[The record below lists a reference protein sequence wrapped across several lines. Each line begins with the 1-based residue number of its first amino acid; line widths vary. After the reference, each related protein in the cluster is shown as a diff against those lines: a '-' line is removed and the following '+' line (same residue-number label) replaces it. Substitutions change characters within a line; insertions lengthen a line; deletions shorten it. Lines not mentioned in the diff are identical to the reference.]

1 MPVWG
6 WILIAAAAVIVIAV
20 IYIISK
26 RNKFVSM
33 EENIDNSYAQID
45 VQLKRRY
52 DLIPNLVETV
62 KGYAAHESDTLGRV
76 IELRSA
82 AESAKNINEEMKIN
96 AEINQALSRLM
107 ALAEAYPNLKAD
119 TSFLRL
125 QDALHDTEGK
135 IAIAR
140 QVYNDCVTK
149 FNKSIKMFPG
159 NIIAGVFGFDDKQ
172 YLETAESERENVR
185 VQF

>member
-1 MPVWG
+1 MPYWG
-6 WILIAAAAVIVIAV
+6 WIIIAAVIIIIFV

-62 KGYAAHESDTLGRV
+62 KGYAKHETETLGKV
-76 IELRSA
+76 VELRNA
-82 AESAKNINEEMKIN
+82 AESARNINEEMKIN
-96 AEINQALSRLM
+96 VEINQALSRLI

-125 QDALHDTEGK
+125 QDALNDTEGK
-135 IAIAR
+135 ISIAR

-149 FNKSIKMFPG
+149 LNKAIKMFPG
-159 NIIAGVFGFDDKQ
+159 NIVAGMFGFDEKQ
-172 YLETAESERENVR
+172 YLETSESERENVR
-185 VQF
+185 VKF

>member
-6 WILIAAAAVIVIAV
+6 WILIAVIAV
-20 IYIISK
+20 IIIFIIYIISK

-62 KGYAAHESDTLGRV
+62 KGYAAHESDTLERV
-76 IELRSA
+76 VELRNA
-82 AESAKNINEEMKIN
+82 AEKSGNINEEMKIN
-96 AEINQALSRLM
+96 VEINQALSRLM

-119 TSFLRL
+119 TSFLKL

-135 IAIAR
+135 IAISR
-140 QVYNDCVTK
+140 QIYNDCVTK
-149 FNKSIKMFPG
+149 LNKAIKMFPG
-159 NIIAGVFGFDDKQ
+159 NVVAGMFGFGEKQ
-172 YLETAESERENVR
+172 YLETAESERENVS
-185 VQF
+185 VKF